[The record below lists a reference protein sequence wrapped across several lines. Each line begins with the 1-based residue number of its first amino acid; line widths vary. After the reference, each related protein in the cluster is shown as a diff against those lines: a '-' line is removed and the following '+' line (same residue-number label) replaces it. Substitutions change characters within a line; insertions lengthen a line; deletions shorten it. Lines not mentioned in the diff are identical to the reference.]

1 MRLFF
6 ICLLLASAVNLEA
19 YKVLLC
25 FPFPVRSMNSLG
37 DGYAR
42 HLINAGHEVTFITAF
57 PKKQNIPNLREI
69 DVSDNYEIIANEN
82 FNNISFI
89 LENILD
95 LSSDVE
101 FLQRL
106 TLDIALK
113 TLENKDVKALMG
125 NPKETFHVFIADL
138 LETEL
143 YAGFAALYNCPL
155 IWAYSMGAHWVAM
168 RLIDDPTNPAYS
180 SDYFTTPI
188 APFSFTD
195 RFRVLW
201 ENVKWRYAKIF
212 ITQPKEEAAYI
223 SIFGPELKK
232 RGMIMPDYDDLIYN
246 ASLVLSNDH
255 HASGNTPKTP
265 QNWKFV
271 GGFHIEA
278 PVKPLPEVSDLAT
291 GRVKTIHQIMWFHHH
306 HFSHKTSTAEHRDL
320 KTIMDNAVHGV
331 IYFSMGSVWN
341 SELIP
346 MQIIDGLLETF
357 GELKATVIWKYEG
370 NLPDVPKNVHL
381 IKWAPQQSILAHPNC
396 KLFITHGGLLS
407 STEALHFGVPII
419 GVPISYDQ
427 FLNIEKAVTRGYA
440 LQVALSYKLPEKLR
454 SAINV
459 VFDNPKY
466 REQVKKLSKIYHD
479 RPIAPG
485 KELVHWIEHV
495 IRTQGAPHLRSP
507 ANLVPLYQKAY
518 LDILMLAIAVIALV
532 IYLKNLVFGESNKR
546 QSKKKFKKN

>member
-6 ICLLLASAVNLEA
+6 ICLLIASAVNLQA

-42 HLINAGHEVTFITAF
+42 HLIDAGHEVTFITAF

-125 NPKETFHVFIADL
+125 NPKETFDVFIADL

-201 ENVKWRYAKIF
+201 ENVKWRYAKTF

-278 PVKPLPEVSDLAT
+278 PVKPLPEN
-291 GRVKTIHQIMWFHHH
+291 
-306 HFSHKTSTAEHRDL
+306 L

-346 MQIIDGLLETF
+346 KQITDGLLETF

-370 NLPDVPKNVHL
+370 KLPNLPKNVH
-381 IKWAPQQSILAHPNC
+381 IVKWAPQQSILAHPNC

-440 LQVALSYKLPEKLR
+440 LQVALSYNLPEELR

-466 REQVKKLSKIYHD
+466 RDQVKKLSKIYHD

-507 ANLVPLYQKAY
+507 ANLVPFYQKAY
-518 LDILMLAIAVIALV
+518 LDILMIAIAVVALV
-532 IYLKNLVFGESNKR
+532 IYLKNLMFGESNKR
-546 QSKKKFKKN
+546 QSKKKYKRN